1 MMEAEEVEG
10 KNSGNGQAKNESVEM
25 NNQKPMNS
33 TRVMMNRRL
42 GPPSDKNPKYVA
54 NDARNNIF
62 TQGKPQGSDYT
73 A

>member
-1 MMEAEEVEG
+1 
-10 KNSGNGQAKNESVEM
+10 M

-42 GPPSDKNPKYVA
+42 GPPSDKNPKYAA